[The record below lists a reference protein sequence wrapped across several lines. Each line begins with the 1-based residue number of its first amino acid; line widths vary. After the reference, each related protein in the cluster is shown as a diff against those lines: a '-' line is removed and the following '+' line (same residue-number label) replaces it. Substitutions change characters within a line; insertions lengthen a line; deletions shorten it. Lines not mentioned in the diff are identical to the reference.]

1 MNDRGAG
8 AGWVAFAAIMILI
21 AGILNIIWG
30 IAAISS
36 SHFFVNTANY
46 IVSDL
51 TTWGWVAL
59 VIGVLELFVSYS
71 ILTGGRVRALGRR
84 PDSVTQRDLGAAI
97 HQGVPALGALHIRH
111 RSPHHPRTRQLRR
124 RHCHRAARV
133 EVIPRGSGR
142 RPLPRALRSAIAEAS
157 GDSPRDV

>member
-71 ILTGGRVRALGRR
+71 ILTRGEFGRWSGVLIASLNAISVLLSIKAYPLWGLCIFAIDLLIIHGLVSYGGDTVTEQRA
-84 PDSVTQRDLGAAI
+84 
-97 HQGVPALGALHIRH
+97 
-111 RSPHHPRTRQLRR
+111 
-124 RHCHRAARV
+124 
-133 EVIPRGSGR
+133 
-142 RPLPRALRSAIAEAS
+142 
-157 GDSPRDV
+157 